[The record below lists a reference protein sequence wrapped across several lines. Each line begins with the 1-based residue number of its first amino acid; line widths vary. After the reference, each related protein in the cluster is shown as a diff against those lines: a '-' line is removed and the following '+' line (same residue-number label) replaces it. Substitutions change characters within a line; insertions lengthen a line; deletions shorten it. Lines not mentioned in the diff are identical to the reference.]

1 MNWLTYFKRSTL
13 ALIIVLISVNLWG
26 QDPEPDPINLANC
39 TIEGVDTYYHHTGSA
54 YTITPVVKDG
64 STTVDPTWYNV
75 SYTYNGA
82 AYNGSIINKGLY
94 VLTISG
100 KESYSTGTITKAFSI
115 YGELSGEGTE
125 VNPWQ
130 IGSAADWEEFAN
142 HPGYWD
148 NDDYVMMTSNVP
160 NADEVAAGITSVSTM
175 IGQGSASFSGTFDG
189 KYDNVV
195 RTLTF
200 SYYEDGW
207 DYDFA
212 PFSYTDGANIQNLN
226 VNGTID
232 AGAGYAAGL
241 ICYNEGSTYV
251 QNVTVSVNIN
261 ASGQTG
267 CGGFAVY
274 NNAGLNFS
282 NCVYNGRII
291 AEDGGGFCG
300 TSYYGSGANFT
311 NCIFDPADGSAMDS
325 GYSFADGIGTC
336 TNCYYTSLENVSS
349 EGGTLAYKNDA
360 VIPVGNIAKTV
371 TVNTTTVK
379 GLVAVETNVKD
390 LYAYTGSTI
399 VLTPA
404 VTFDGVDAIA
414 NGYCTAAISP
424 STVQELGTYTFT
436 ITPDN
441 TDGYYGSYTK
451 TFKVAKLNGTGAENN
466 PYIIASTDDWNC
478 LAVYVND
485 NGESFSGKYLK
496 LTDDITVST
505 MVGTLEHP
513 FSGNFSGATGVDNG
527 IYTLTFN
534 YGTSGSP
541 TEEEIVAPF
550 RYTDGATITYLR
562 VDGDI
567 YTNVGKEAGLIG
579 VNTRTSAN
587 TQVTR
592 VIVEVG
598 LHCGED
604 LWDAEGGG
612 FAYIGKGIT
621 FNSCAYRG
629 YISANNYMGGFC
641 GNADASTTD
650 FTYCLFNPNENGVY
664 WAENFVYNMTG
675 SIEDSYYESCYFT
688 LGHNQEDSE
697 QGILVYVGSVPDEAI
712 GKKLTE
718 LYDVVIYTP
727 ILVTISDVNDIYI
740 YDENVTY
747 TITPTVK
754 FNGTTVTNNTEY
766 TYTIS
771 PTTVHDK
778 GHYTLTVT
786 GKTVDESNIY
796 VGWVTKSFD
805 VVEGS
810 SSDWYELQ
818 ELLSGNDA
826 EIKLSKNYIA
836 GANDAALSIPA
847 SRTVTIYLNGHTI
860 DRHLT
865 DASYTA
871 GGQVLRISANANVT
885 IIGRGFITGGRN
897 KASNNNE
904 HGAYNDGGA
913 IYNMGNLTLIGYYDN
928 NSPDP
933 NPANADYV
941 YDTIFIYG
949 NKCVKYNYPN
959 APGTYR
965 TARGGAIYSGIGST
979 LTIHGCVI
987 RDNNA
992 QGGGG
997 GVFADKA
1004 VLTIDHNTVIRSNTS
1019 LDKGGGIRVDANG
1032 VVAANITDCKIS
1044 SNTVEFNSDL
1054 SVSNGGGV
1062 HLDGGTL
1069 SLTNCII
1076 NNNNSSKYGGGI
1088 YQMGG
1093 TLNATNCT
1101 ISYNKSYDE
1110 NNRFEGYGGGVCVLG
1125 GTFMMDG
1132 GTITGNSSYIESG
1145 GGVFVATGKSFKI
1158 KGAVNITGN
1167 WKYNNASL
1175 SESVTNVY
1183 LKGSTDKINIIA
1195 SIEGAYLGVSKNGG
1209 EGRFTSGLNGR
1220 GTTANFVSDN
1230 ATYQVLPDGGEA
1242 RLGVPAEMPS
1252 TIDDDN
1258 LPTGITI
1265 VDGDYVISI
1274 PYIIDEPVTIT
1285 KNVKFTGDGCF
1296 IITENGILR
1305 VPSITNS
1312 DPLKIIVEDGGQI
1325 IFTGAPGNVAARVK
1339 KDVLEFEKVSYNYWY
1354 LISSPVNNP
1363 AITTATNIVNENPTI
1378 VGRPGYDLY
1387 RFNEAATAY
1396 DAEGDLLHWEN
1407 YRNEAYHGES
1417 PTYPFDNMTNGRGY
1431 LYRSCQ
1437 DYTVTIDGDL
1447 NVGVVTSY
1455 TLTNSNTP
1463 NIVLKGF
1470 NVIGNPYLHNI
1481 KKGEG
1486 QAIPNDYL
1494 EEKYYVLN
1502 PEGCVWVLKADNKEI
1517 PPFTGILV
1525 QAKSEVSATQ
1535 TLTISDVVASAAKG
1549 GIEGNNNIWF
1559 TVANSKYEDKVCVEF
1574 KQGHGLNK
1582 IAHIN
1587 EEAPMLYINYNGE
1600 DFASVDMNPEARY
1613 FNLNFEAKTTGM
1625 YTLSVQPQGDY
1636 RYLHLYDKLTG
1647 KDVDLLLDNEYSFVG
1662 STTDAADRFT
1672 IVLNPSTLADS
1683 ENEIFA
1689 YQSGNEIIVNG
1700 KGELQIFDVMGRMVA
1715 TKHVNGVQAIE
1726 KPSTTGVYIMK
1737 LNGMTQKIVIK

>member
-26 QDPEPDPINLANC
+26 QDPINLANC

-64 STTVDPTWYNV
+64 STTVDPTYYNV

-82 AYNGSIINKGLY
+82 AYTGSIINKGLY

-130 IGSAADWEEFAN
+130 IGSAADWEEFAS
-142 HPGYWD
+142 HTDYWGGYV
-148 NDDYVMMTSNVP
+148 VMTNNVP
-160 NADEVAAGITSVSTM
+160 NAAEVAAGITSVSTM
-175 IGQGSASFSGTFDG
+175 IGTESEGFEGVFDG
-189 KYDNVV
+189 EYNSTVN
-195 RTLTF
+195 TLTF
-200 SYYEDGW
+200 SGNEMYGV
-207 DYDFA
+207 A
-212 PFSYTDGANIQNLN
+212 PFFDTYGATIKNLKVEGNIV
-226 VNGTID
+226 VN
-232 AGAGYAAGL
+232 AGWAAGL
-241 ICYNEGSTYV
+241 IYMNYGETNV
-251 QNVTVSVNIN
+251 ENVTISVIITDGNN
-261 ASGQTG
+261 GSAGSY
-267 CGGFAVY
+267 CGGFAVQNLMY
-274 NNAGLNFS
+274 EEEECVLNFS
-282 NCVYNGRII
+282 NCVYNGKMM
-291 AEDGGGFCG
+291 AETNSGGFCAN
-300 TSYYGSGANFT
+300 YNQGSITFT
-311 NCIFDPADGSAMDS
+311 DCVFAPAEGSAIES
-325 GYSFADGIGTC
+325 GYTFGLGTVGSD
-336 TNCYYTSLENVSS
+336 CYYTNNL
-349 EGGTLAYKNDA
+349 GTTEQGEKAYLIS
-360 VIPVGNIAKTV
+360 VPSGNIGKFEKQIQGFNV
-371 TVNTTTVK
+371 YK
-379 GLVAVETNVKD
+379 DVAVVHNVKD
-390 LYAYTGSTI
+390 AYAYTGSAITI
-399 VLTPA
+399 TPE
-404 VTFDGVDAIA
+404 VSFDGVDALA
-414 NGYCTAAISP
+414 NEYCTAAISLSP
-424 STVQELGTYTFT
+424 VQAVGTYTFT

-441 TDGYYGSYTK
+441 DKGYYGSYTK
-451 TFKVAKLNGTGAENN
+451 SFDVVKLNGTGEEND
-466 PYIIASTDDWNC
+466 PYIIANTADWNC
-478 LAVYVND
+478 LTVYVND
-485 NGESFSGKYLK
+485 NGESFSGKYFK

-505 MVGTLEHP
+505 MVGTPEHP
-513 FSGNFSGATGVDNG
+513 FSGDFSGATGVDNG

-579 VNTRTSAN
+579 VNTITSDN
-587 TQVTR
+587 THVTR

-641 GNADASTTD
+641 GNADDSTD
-650 FTYCLFNPNENGVY
+650 FTNCLFNPNENGVY

-675 SIEDSYYESCYFT
+675 SIADEYYESCYFT

-697 QGILVYVGSVPDEAI
+697 QGILVYVGSVPNEAI

-718 LYDVVIYTP
+718 LYGVVIYTP

-754 FNGTTVTNNTEY
+754 FNETTVTNNTEY

-778 GHYTLTVT
+778 GSYTLTVT

-796 VGWVTKSFD
+796 VGRVTKSFD

-818 ELLSGNDA
+818 ELLSGDDE
-826 EIKLSKNYIA
+826 EIKLSKNYVA

-865 DASYTA
+865 DAGYTA

-928 NSPDP
+928 NSPDLI
-933 NPANADYV
+933 DSEYV

-949 NKCVKYNYPN
+949 NKCVKNNYPN

-1032 VVAANITDCKIS
+1032 VEAANITDCKIS

-1062 HLDGGTL
+1062 HFDGGTL
-1069 SLTNCII
+1069 NLTNCII

-1195 SIEGAYLGVSKNGG
+1195 SIEGAYLGVSKNGTTG
-1209 EGRFTSGLNGR
+1209 QFTTNLQGK
-1220 GTTANFVSDN
+1220 GTVANFASDN
-1230 ATYQVLPDGGEA
+1230 ANYQILPITVNSKQEA
-1242 RLGVPAEMPS
+1242 KIGTPA
-1252 TIDDDN
+1252 TWDD
-1258 LPTGITI
+1258 PTPVNNIITI
-1265 VDGDYVISI
+1265 TE
-1274 PYIIDEPVTIT
+1274 PTYINTTVTESYEYTI
-1285 KNVKFTGDGCF
+1285 VFTGDGCL
-1296 IITENGILR
+1296 IIGPNGVLTAKID
-1305 VPSITNS
+1305 ND
-1312 DPLKIIVEDGGQI
+1312 DPLKLIIEDGGQVI
-1325 IFTGAPGNVAARVK
+1325 TNTTVAARVK
-1339 KDVLEFEKVSYNYWY
+1339 KEVKEFSSTAPIDNWY

-1363 AITTATNIVNENPTI
+1363 AITTATNIVNENPNI

-1437 DYTVTIDGDL
+1437 DYTVIIDGNL
-1447 NVGVVTSY
+1447 NVGEVTSY
-1455 TLTNSNTP
+1455 ILTNSSTD
-1463 NIVLKGF
+1463 VLKGF
-1470 NVIGNPYLHNI
+1470 NVIGNPYPHNI

-1486 QAIPNDYL
+1486 QSIPNTYL
-1494 EEKYYVLN
+1494 EDKYYVLN
-1502 PEGCVWVLKADNKEI
+1502 PEGCVWTLKTDAEEI

-1587 EEAPMLYINYNGE
+1587 EEAPMLYVNYNGE

-1636 RYLHLYDKLTG
+1636 SYLHLYDKLTG

-1672 IVLNPSTLADS
+1672 IVLNPSTSADS

-1726 KPSTTGVYIMK
+1726 KPSTTGVYIMR